1 MAALRVAARRL
12 VGGGQTPAV
21 AVDKAQRRLFPRLHQ
36 VDRARSTASS
46 AAAAADT
53 NVAATKSAKQGCD
66 CEDREK
72 LLREIHNMREE
83 LYDKVSH
90 AERTYNIPGKAGRHI
105 SQLREELA
113 VQVDPRPGDSTWRK
127 MRVLHPL
134 DRCMG
139 FATLTFSLYV
149 LMGMAAGKIVELDPD
164 EKQWIQKK
172 RGEAR
177 KQSETK

>member
-1 MAALRVAARRL
+1 
-12 VGGGQTPAV
+12 
-21 AVDKAQRRLFPRLHQ
+21 
-36 VDRARSTASS
+36 
-46 AAAAADT
+46 
-53 NVAATKSAKQGCD
+53 
-66 CEDREK
+66 
-72 LLREIHNMREE
+72 MREE

-90 AERTYNIPGKAGRHI
+90 AERTYNIPGRAGKHI
-105 SQLREELA
+105 SRLREELA
-113 VQVDPRPGDSTWRK
+113 VQVDPRPGDSTWRE
-127 MRVLHPL
+127 MRVLDPL
-134 DRCMG
+134 DRFMG

>member
-21 AVDKAQRRLFPRLHQ
+21 AVDKAQRRLFPRLSQ
-36 VDRARSTASS
+36 VDRARSTTSS

-53 NVAATKSAKQGCD
+53 NLAAAKG

-72 LLREIHNMREE
+72 LLTEIHNMTEE

-90 AERTYNIPGKAGRHI
+90 AQRFYNIPGREGKNI
-105 SQLREELA
+105 SRLHEELA
-113 VQVDPRPGDSTWRK
+113 TQVGPRPGDDSWR
-127 MRVLHPL
+127 MLRLMHTL
-134 DRCMG
+134 TYYGG
-139 FATLTFSLYV
+139 FASFIFTTYV
-149 LMGMAAGKIVELDPD
+149 LTSMAIGSIVELEPD
-164 EKQWIQKK
+164 EKQWIKKK

-177 KQSETK
+177 KQVKQND

>member
-21 AVDKAQRRLFPRLHQ
+21 AVDKAQRRLFPRLSQ
-36 VDRARSTASS
+36 VHRVRSTTSS
-46 AAAAADT
+46 AAAAA
-53 NVAATKSAKQGCD
+53 KGCD

-90 AERTYNIPGKAGRHI
+90 AERTYDIPGRAGKHI

-113 VQVDPRPGDSTWRK
+113 VQVDPRPGDSTWRE
-127 MRVLHPL
+127 MRVLDPL

-149 LMGMAAGKIVELDPD
+149 LMSMAAG
-164 EKQWIQKK
+164 
-172 RGEAR
+172 
-177 KQSETK
+177 

>member
-21 AVDKAQRRLFPRLHQ
+21 AVDKAQRRLFPRLSQ
-36 VDRARSTASS
+36 VDRARSTTSS

-53 NVAATKSAKQGCD
+53 NLAAAKSAKQGC
-66 CEDREK
+66 EDREK
-72 LLREIHNMREE
+72 LMREIHNMREE
-83 LYDKVSH
+83 LYDKVSY
-90 AERTYNIPGKAGRHI
+90 AERTYSIPGRAGKHI
-105 SQLREELA
+105 NRLREELA

-127 MRVLHPL
+127 MRVLDPL
-134 DRCMG
+134 DRCMV

-149 LMGMAAGKIVELDPD
+149 LMCMAAGRIVELDPD

>member
-21 AVDKAQRRLFPRLHQ
+21 AVDKEQRRLFPRLSQ
-36 VDRARSTASS
+36 INRARSTKSS

-53 NVAATKSAKQGCD
+53 NVAAAKGCD

-113 VQVDPRPGDSTWRK
+113 VQVDPRPGDST
-127 MRVLHPL
+127 
-134 DRCMG
+134 C
-139 FATLTFSLYV
+139 LYV
-149 LMGMAAGKIVELDPD
+149 LMGMAAGKIVELDPN